1 MSPPAFLLQ
10 LYIYN
15 RIYVKKQNATKC
27 PKCSNV
33 LTFDN
38 GDVKEINQ
46 GAWEEYIVKCP
57 VCGTHIQVCYVNGSW
72 R

>member
-1 MSPPAFLLQ
+1 MITVA
-10 LYIYN
+10 
-15 RIYVKKQNATKC
+15 KQNTTKC

-38 GDVKEINQ
+38 TDVKEINQ

-57 VCGTHIQVCYVNGSW
+57 VCGTHIQICYVNGSW

>member
-1 MSPPAFLLQ
+1 MITVA
-10 LYIYN
+10 
-15 RIYVKKQNATKC
+15 KQNVTKC
-27 PKCSNV
+27 LKCSNV

-38 GDVKEINQ
+38 TDVKEINQ

>member
-1 MSPPAFLLQ
+1 MITVAT
-10 LYIYN
+10 
-15 RIYVKKQNATKC
+15 KQNIKKC

-38 GDVKEINQ
+38 TDVEEINQ

>member
-1 MSPPAFLLQ
+1 M
-10 LYIYN
+10 IT
-15 RIYVKKQNATKC
+15 VTKQNVKKC

-38 GDVKEINQ
+38 KDVKEINQ

-72 R
+72 Q

>member
-1 MSPPAFLLQ
+1 MITVS
-10 LYIYN
+10 N
-15 RIYVKKQNATKC
+15 NKNVTKC

-38 GDVKEINQ
+38 GDVQEINQ

-57 VCGTHIQVCYVNGSW
+57 VCGTRIQVCYVNGSW